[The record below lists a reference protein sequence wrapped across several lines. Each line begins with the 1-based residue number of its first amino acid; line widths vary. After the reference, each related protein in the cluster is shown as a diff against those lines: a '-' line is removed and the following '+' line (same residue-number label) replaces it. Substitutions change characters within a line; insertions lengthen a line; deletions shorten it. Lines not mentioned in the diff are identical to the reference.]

1 MAVSAA
7 IHSDQFV
14 TIELLYPFIGIS
26 ADYYCEEG
34 DFLSQAIPHK
44 IQDFAEQIC
53 RAYYH
58 LATRHESFLDY
69 VEHAKLVYPT
79 ETIKEAIHRF
89 LELQFEANLKREYF
103 SSASYNL
110 LFENYHLTLHS
121 GVFTAKNASLVHR
134 MELQLHKCLQAV
146 ITSNVTEVII
156 FPHLQSQKSDVK
168 VVTLDLSMEE
178 IPEEKL
184 LQELIISSPLFVNAE
199 EGKAIVSRLLV
210 ERFNTFTDQKK
221 IKLFML
227 RNVRQDLF
235 LYNNIL
241 GTWWMQRY

>member
-1 MAVSAA
+1 MAVTAA

-14 TIELLYPFIGIS
+14 TIELLYPFTGIN
-26 ADYYCEEG
+26 ADYYCEDG
-34 DFLSQAIPHK
+34 NLLSAEIPHK
-44 IQDFAEQIC
+44 IQEFAEQIC
-53 RAYYH
+53 RAYWD
-58 LATRHESFLDY
+58 LATKHQSFLDF

-89 LELQFEANLKREYF
+89 LEIQFEATLKREYF
-103 SSASYNL
+103 SSASYDL

-121 GVFTAKNASLVHR
+121 GAFASKDEPLVHQ
-134 MELQLHKCLQAV
+134 MELQLEKGLKSV

-156 FPHLQSQKSDVK
+156 FPYLQSQKSDVK
-168 VVTLDLSMEE
+168 VVTLDLTTEE

-199 EGKAIVSRLLV
+199 ERKAIVSKLLV

-221 IKLFML
+221 LKLFML

-241 GTWWMQRY
+241 ETWWMQRY